1 MKIYTKTGDNGKTSL
16 YSKDRI
22 SKSNIRVEAYGT
34 IDELN
39 SVLEIVMTLDPP
51 DSIKTDIEKIINLL
65 FQVGSDLATPLKS
78 VMDKKIKRIGK
89 DDILFLETKIDNY
102 SAELPELHNF
112 ILLGGSKQSALLN
125 FARSVARRAERRIV
139 AVSEIEDLNPH
150 LITFINRL
158 SDYLFV
164 AARYINFKLNIE
176 EKIWKA

>member
-125 FARSVARRAERRIV
+125 F
-139 AVSEIEDLNPH
+139 
-150 LITFINRL
+150 TL
-158 SDYLFV
+158 SCTTC
-164 AARYINFKLNIE
+164 
-176 EKIWKA
+176 